1 MTNQFGDGSHPK
13 ILFVLSGLGAGG
25 AERVASNMLNF
36 WANQERQVGLLTLAR
51 LEHDHYQLD
60 GRVSRFS
67 LDIIWPSRN
76 PCEGLISNLKRM
88 RMIRRSVVEFAP
100 DIVISFIDRTNILV
114 IASLLGTKLPVIVSE
129 RVDPRQYPIDP
140 VRRLARRCLYP
151 FARALVVQTD
161 SVAAWGRTITR
172 SSKIEV
178 IANPVDVLPEPSVYA
193 NRPQVAVAVGRLA
206 HQKGFDLLIRA
217 FAVSRMR
224 VAGWKL
230 NILGEGP
237 ERPVLQQLIDE
248 HGLAGQISL
257 AGIVSEPWKWLDQ
270 ARVFVLPSRFEGFP
284 NALLEAMSMGCA
296 SIAAD
301 CPSGPGEI
309 ISNGENGL
317 LVQPEDVDA
326 LVLALD
332 SLEQNQSLAET
343 LSDRGRI
350 VRDRFATRK
359 IMSEWNELIRNKLE
373 K

>member
-1 MTNQFGDGSHPK
+1 MSGIGKKPR

-25 AERVASNMLNF
+25 AERVACNMLNF
-36 WANQERQVGLLTLAR
+36 WASQQFQVGLLTLAN
-51 LEHDHYQLD
+51 LEDDHYSVD
-60 GRVSRFS
+60 TRVSRLS
-67 LDIIWPSRN
+67 LDIIWTSQN
-76 PCEGLISNLKRM
+76 ILVGLISNLKRM
-88 RMIRRSVVEFAP
+88 RMIRSSVVEFAP

-129 RVDPRQYPIDP
+129 RVDPREYSIDP

-151 FARALVVQTD
+151 FARALVVQTE
-161 SVAAWGRTITR
+161 SVAAWGRSVTR
-172 SSKIEV
+172 SNKVEV
-178 IANPVDVLPEPSVYA
+178 IVNPIDVLPEPSVYA

-237 ERPVLQQLIDE
+237 ERPALQQLIDK
-248 HGLAGQISL
+248 HDLTNQVSL
-257 AGIVSEPWKWLDQ
+257 AGVVSEPWKWLDQ

-309 ISNGENGL
+309 ISNGENGM

-332 SLEQNQSLAET
+332 SLEQNQLLAET
-343 LSDRGRI
+343 LSDRGRM